1 LIFYVI
7 QVALFIGYFIFY
19 PKVYRFANR
28 QILVN
33 VIFLLMIGLI
43 IQTRLNPEK
52 AYLQMF
58 MIVVAAVV
66 SFLVPYILSNG
77 RKYLYKG
84 TWIYGI
90 AGVISLIVILLFAPT
105 SYGAKL
111 AIPIGSFTIQ
121 ASELVK
127 VTFVFFVAGMFQR
140 SLSFRRIVATTAIAA
155 AHVLILVFCK
165 DLGTALIFAVGYIFM
180 LYVATEQA
188 RYIFAGFGCGALA
201 SVLAYLLFSHVRVRV
216 ETWLNPWADFM
227 GDGWQIGQSLFGI
240 GTGGFMGLGLT
251 NGMPYMT
258 PVANKDF
265 IFSALC
271 EEMGTLIGIGVLLI
285 CLAMLI
291 HFFWISTWM
300 KQTFMKI
307 MAFGLSAIFG
317 IQVLIN
323 AAGVIKLVPLTGITF
338 PFLSYGGS
346 SLLGT
351 FIIIGIME
359 GLSILKVWEDQELMR
374 ERAERESREAAIRNA
389 QAKAAQTWAKW

>member
-1 LIFYVI
+1 
-7 QVALFIGYFIFY
+7 
-19 PKVYRFANR
+19 
-28 QILVN
+28 
-33 VIFLLMIGLI
+33 
-43 IQTRLNPEK
+43 
-52 AYLQMF
+52 
-58 MIVVAAVV
+58 
-66 SFLVPYILSNG
+66 
-77 RKYLYKG
+77 
-84 TWIYGI
+84 
-90 AGVISLIVILLFAPT
+90 
-105 SYGAKL
+105 
-111 AIPIGSFTIQ
+111 
-121 ASELVK
+121 
-127 VTFVFFVAGMFQR
+127 
-140 SLSFRRIVATTAIAA
+140 
-155 AHVLILVFCK
+155 
-165 DLGTALIFAVGYIFM
+165 
-180 LYVATEQA
+180 
-188 RYIFAGFGCGALA
+188 
-201 SVLAYLLFSHVRVRV
+201 
-216 ETWLNPWADFM
+216 
-227 GDGWQIGQSLFGI
+227 
-240 GTGGFMGLGLT
+240 
-251 NGMPYMT
+251 MPYMT